1 MSSNT
6 CFFMGHHDAP
16 ERIYPTLLAVVE
28 RHVAE
33 YGVAEFIV
41 GRYGSFDRMATRAVQ
56 AVKENYPTVKLTLLL
71 PYHPST
77 YKLEQAKGFEDY
89 DSTCYP
95 IGLETVPRRYAI
107 ARANRATVEQCT
119 HLIAW
124 LRRPASNTSAIV
136 AHARRIDV
144 HCTLL

>member
-41 GRYGSFDRMATRAVQ
+41 GRYGSFDRMATRAVKGRQRELPHREVDPSAALPSFHLQ
-56 AVKENYPTVKLTLLL
+56 AGTGQRL
-71 PYHPST
+71 
-77 YKLEQAKGFEDY
+77 
-89 DSTCYP
+89 
-95 IGLETVPRRYAI
+95 
-107 ARANRATVEQCT
+107 
-119 HLIAW
+119 
-124 LRRPASNTSAIV
+124 
-136 AHARRIDV
+136 
-144 HCTLL
+144 